1 MRDNMYQNKHDRN
14 TFLKAISNF
23 SQLFNEKFLECEKC
37 ITEKVL
43 LEALKVMPDEKSC
56 GNDDLTK
63 EFFETF
69 WFEVEKPLLSCIL
82 HPFGKE

>member
-1 MRDNMYQNKHDRN
+1 M
-14 TFLKAISNF
+14 
-23 SQLFNEKFLECEKC
+23 
-37 ITEKVL
+37 
-43 LEALKVMPDEKSC
+43 EALKVMPDEKSR